1 MEKIR
6 GHGVLA
12 LLFFFWSCSY
22 IGHLGYVHIG
32 VLSLLSSLLCRLS
45 NTASKRKFAL
55 TSRNKHPVGQ
65 SDSLVI
71 AHDLCYGTLPCL
83 HLTHIYRKT
92 GRETDDQSPQKTPP
106 SAEKRCILYASLLRW
121 CMGEELERSSS
132 HDRVDDGTLMLCL
145 LTSPVLWE
153 SGRNSCQRCQPC
165 HRLTWLDNTRDES
178 AIVR

>member
-1 MEKIR
+1 M
-6 GHGVLA
+6 
-12 LLFFFWSCSY
+12 
-22 IGHLGYVHIG
+22 
-32 VLSLLSSLLCRLS
+32 LSLLSSLLCRLS